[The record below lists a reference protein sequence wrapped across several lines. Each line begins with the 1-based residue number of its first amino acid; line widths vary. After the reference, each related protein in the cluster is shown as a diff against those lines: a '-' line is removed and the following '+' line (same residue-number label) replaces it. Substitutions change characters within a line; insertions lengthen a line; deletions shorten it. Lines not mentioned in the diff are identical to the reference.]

1 MNGRFPEIARLKVS
15 IDVYFGREEAG
26 GGGGEVGGFGNL
38 TC

>member
-26 GGGGEVGGFGNL
+26 GGEKLEVLGI
-38 TC
+38 

>member
-1 MNGRFPEIARLKVS
+1 MS

-26 GGGGEVGGFGNL
+26 VVGGGGGWTLVGGFWNL